1 MEPVLN
7 CRYIAGLWDYQLELQ
22 LLWYYFQSWRKAPVY
37 KAPSWSWASSP
48 GEVRYRSGV
57 NNIRNLRLDL
67 FTVLSIEAESP
78 AEDNLSPVFEGRLR
92 VIGKLTPVTLFRNSE
107 LSDSEEVKE
116 DWRDYKVKIRNNLFQ
131 FSPDIQYTPG
141 RYYSTTLKYHVQA
154 NRRRTSVA
162 GLVWKATGRKR
173 GEFQRVGL
181 FKALYDPPFTV
192 KELQDLEFCLC
203 GRGDVDEKAEI
214 TEELYESY
222 DKEKDVYNFSII

>member
-1 MEPVLN
+1 
-7 CRYIAGLWDYQLELQ
+7 
-22 LLWYYFQSWRKAPVY
+22 
-37 KAPSWSWASSP
+37 
-48 GEVRYRSGV
+48 V
-57 NNIRNLRLDL
+57 NNIRDLRLDL

-116 DWRDYKVKIRNNLFQ
+116 DWDYTVKIRNNLFQ

-141 RYYSTTLKYHVQA
+141 RYYSTTLEYHVQA
-154 NRRRTSVA
+154 NRCCTFVA
-162 GLVWKATGRKR
+162 GLVWKATGKKR

-181 FKALYDPPFTV
+181 FKCGYDPPFTV
-192 KELQDLEFCLC
+192 KELQDLEFSLC